1 MMEQSK
7 VKQAS
12 NQGLAN
18 SRLKSLRLTVRN
30 DLAGYAFVL
39 PWLIGLLAF
48 RLYPIIASF
57 YYSFTEYSVLQS
69 PRWVGLRNYQEMFT
83 HDPLIWQSAYNTLFY
98 TLISVPLGL
107 LLALLLALLMN
118 QPIRGIGFYRTVY
131 FLPSLVPPVA
141 GTLLWILILDPGNGL
156 MNTGLEAL
164 GLPRLGWFKSPDWS
178 KPALI
183 LMSLWGVGAAALI
196 FLGGLQEIPKVFYEA
211 AEIDG
216 ATPLQ
221 RLRWIT
227 LPLLSPVIFFNLIIG
242 LINSFQ
248 VFTSAFI
255 AGGSAGG
262 GFGGGGT
269 MGGPLGSMLM
279 YMLLLYRNAF
289 RYFQLGYASAMAVFL
304 FLVLIII
311 TLALMKSSEVW
322 VYYEADQ
329 RR

>member
-1 MMEQSK
+1 MATQ
-7 VKQAS
+7 
-12 NQGLAN
+12 
-18 SRLKSLRLTVRN
+18 
-30 DLAGYAFVL
+30 
-39 PWLIGLLAF
+39 
-48 RLYPIIASF
+48 
-57 YYSFTEYSVLQS
+57 
-69 PRWVGLRNYQEMFT
+69 
-83 HDPLIWQSAYNTLFY
+83 DPLIWQSIYNTLYY

-118 QPIRGIGFYRTVY
+118 QAIRGIGFYRTIY

-141 GTLLWILILDPGNGL
+141 GTLLWLLILDPGNGL
-156 MNTGLEAL
+156 MNAGLETL
-164 GLPRLGWFKSPDWS
+164 GLPRLGWFKSPVWS

-196 FLGGLQEIPKVFYEA
+196 FLGGLQEIPKVLYEA

-216 ATPLQ
+216 ANAFQ

-242 LINSFQ
+242 IINSFQ

-255 AGGSAGG
+255 AGGTAGG

-289 RYFQLGYASAMAVFL
+289 RYFQLGYASAMAVLL
-304 FLVLIII
+304 FLVLVII
-311 TLALMKSSEVW
+311 TLMLVKTSEIW